1 MSFTQVQDTVLKTVN
16 KENIK
21 KVYNFEYIG
30 AWIDDNAND
39 VKVKKALAW
48 KSCNKLNIIWKSS
61 LWKSLKL
68 RKFLTL
74 AESVLLYGRETWT
87 LTKSLKKSIDGT

>member
-48 KSCNKLNIIWKSS
+48 KSCNKSNIIWKSS
-61 LWKSLKL
+61 L
-68 RKFLTL
+68 
-74 AESVLLYGRETWT
+74 
-87 LTKSLKKSIDGT
+87 

>member
-16 KENIK
+16 KENIN

-48 KSCNKLNIIWKSS
+48 KSCNKLNKIWKSS
-61 LWKSLKL
+61 L
-68 RKFLTL
+68 
-74 AESVLLYGRETWT
+74 
-87 LTKSLKKSIDGT
+87 